1 MSDNNNN
8 DLLALQEAYANVYNE
23 IVKPDRV
30 FVATQYFRKK
40 WVPLLGA
47 SLAWVII
54 SLRQHCYWNKETG
67 EKRDWC
73 LISQEELASETG
85 ISVATL
91 KRLFKHEYAD
101 KFILKVTHR
110 YRYDRKMRKQVR
122 KKSMYRIR
130 MDDPLTPEDEVRL
143 KELVTQKLVG
153 LNIDPETGQIDVL
166 EVLDRLS
173 ATGLDDLQLK
183 LSDRQDGQD
192 QVSGQDE
199 ISPSVNE
206 LADQVGRLLTG
217 SDGLDGASDS
227 EVEPEIPFP
236 TAIQIQA
243 NELRRFE
250 LGPDQVLIEWQGT
263 YLAAPIIEVVKQD
276 LRLSGGR
283 PTDQTRTEC
292 FFSVADALDEV
303 PEDWLPEEQARIHL
317 MQRLERELGETYRRL
332 DAFSLEEALS
342 RYFNPSLLADFL
354 TDQSPE
360 GLERIESWLI
370 YTRQAKSLKNP
381 GGFLRSRIE
390 SSEWP
395 PEMEPST

>member
-1 MSDNNNN
+1 
-8 DLLALQEAYANVYNE
+8 
-23 IVKPDRV
+23 
-30 FVATQYFRKK
+30 
-40 WVPLLGA
+40 
-47 SLAWVII
+47 
-54 SLRQHCYWNKETG
+54 
-67 EKRDWC
+67 
-73 LISQEELASETG
+73 
-85 ISVATL
+85 
-91 KRLFKHEYAD
+91 
-101 KFILKVTHR
+101 
-110 YRYDRKMRKQVR
+110 MRKQVR

-143 KELVTQKLVG
+143 KELVTQKLAG

-183 LSDRQDGQD
+183 LSDRSDGQD
-192 QVSGQDE
+192 RTAEQDE
-199 ISPSVNE
+199 ISQSVDE

-217 SDGLDGASDS
+217 SDGLDGAADTQG
-227 EVEPEIPFP
+227 EPEIPFP
-236 TAIQIQA
+236 TATQIQTG
-243 NELRRFE
+243 ELRQFE
-250 LGPDQVLIEWQGT
+250 LAPDQVLIEWEGT

-303 PEDWLPEEQARIHL
+303 PEDWLPEEQARIHM
-317 MQRLERELGETYRRL
+317 MQRLERELGETYRRFN
-332 DAFSLEEALS
+332 AFSLEEALS

-360 GLERIESWLI
+360 DLERIESWLI

-390 SSEWP
+390 SGEWP